1 MLQRDAPIR
10 LWGDAAPGTRVTV
23 QLESAQVQ
31 ARADRQGHWEA
42 RLPAHAAGG
51 PYSLKASAAD
61 GVVQQIDD
69 VLIGDVWLC
78 SGQSNMELQVH
89 RTLDS
94 RSEIADA
101 DHPTI
106 RMFKVPAQSSPT
118 PQRGFGGAATWQRT
132 TPETVK
138 DFSAACYYFAREL
151 QKCRCADGLDQRLM
165 GRFATAGLDR
175 RQGVAC
181 SRRQWPCTGCAG
193 ALRNRPGGCRAAL
206 GRAVGN
212 LVACAWRRRT
222 VAAGCTWPLAECA
235 AGTGRVGRLGRAAIG
250 RLQRHGLVPHQR
262 RTDPGTGRTR
272 RHIVTGAGGR
282 AGPDLGQ
289 RARRGQQLWRR
300 STTSL
305 RATARTAACRAQQHR
320 AQCAQYL
327 SAWRLAGRCAIAR
340 TAVRR
345 WQHAGAGCALALPH
359 RVADSRHATACAVV
373 VGCRVDHVVQRH
385 DRAAGA
391 AGLRGALWY
400 QGESNTGDAVH
411 YPPYSAHG
419 SATGGNASARSF
431 RCW

>member
-1 MLQRDAPIR
+1 
-10 LWGDAAPGTRVTV
+10 
-23 QLESAQVQ
+23 
-31 ARADRQGHWEA
+31 
-42 RLPAHAAGG
+42 
-51 PYSLKASAAD
+51 
-61 GVVQQIDD
+61 
-69 VLIGDVWLC
+69 
-78 SGQSNMELQVH
+78 
-89 RTLDS
+89 
-94 RSEIADA
+94 
-101 DHPTI
+101 
-106 RMFKVPAQSSPT
+106 
-118 PQRGFGGAATWQRT
+118 
-132 TPETVK
+132 
-138 DFSAACYYFAREL
+138 
-151 QKCRCADGLDQRLM
+151 M

-391 AGLRGALWY
+391 AGPARRAVVPGRIQYRRCGALPR
-400 QGESNTGDAVH
+400 
-411 YPPYSAHG
+411 PPAHG